1 MSASVRRL
9 SWFVML
15 VASVAL
21 LAVGAVRESGPL
33 TQQDR
38 IDAIA
43 QRLACPTCSGESIY
57 VSRASAAEALRAE
70 IARQVANGQR
80 TDDEIIAYVEARFGG
95 QVLLVPRAT
104 GLDAVVWA
112 LPVAVLVGS
121 LAALTAA
128 FLRWRRRD
136 DSALSE
142 ADRALVAQALAQDD
156 GNEHSTD
163 EHGIHEH

>member
-1 MSASVRRL
+1 MNARRV

-15 VASVAL
+15 IATVAL
-21 LAVGAVRESGPL
+21 LVVGVVRESGPL

-38 IDAIA
+38 IDAIS

-70 IARQVANGQR
+70 IARQVAAGQR

-112 LPVAVLVGS
+112 LPVAVLVAS

-128 FLRWRRRD
+128 FVRWRRRD
-136 DSALSE
+136 DAMPSDD
-142 ADRALVAQALAQDD
+142 DRALVARALAGEPDVD
-156 GNEHSTD
+156 A
-163 EHGIHEH
+163 

>member
-1 MSASVRRL
+1 MSPSKRRV

-15 VASVAL
+15 VATVAL
-21 LAVGAVRESGPL
+21 LVVGAVGESGPL

-38 IDAIA
+38 IDAIS

-70 IARQVANGQR
+70 IARQVAAGQR

-128 FLRWRRRD
+128 FLRWRRREDAAPSD
-136 DSALSE
+136 DERAIV
-142 ADRALVAQALAQDD
+142 ARALAEEPADD
-156 GNEHSTD
+156 E
-163 EHGIHEH
+163 

>member
-1 MSASVRRL
+1 MNARRA

-15 VASVAL
+15 IATVAL
-21 LAVGAVRESGPL
+21 LVVGAVRESGPL

-38 IDAIA
+38 IDAIS

-70 IARQVANGQR
+70 IARQVAAGQR

-112 LPVAVLVGS
+112 LPVAVLVAS

-128 FLRWRRRD
+128 FMRWRRREDAMPSD
-136 DSALSE
+136 D
-142 ADRALVAQALAQDD
+142 DRALVARALAGESDD
-156 GNEHSTD
+156 HA
-163 EHGIHEH
+163 

>member
-1 MSASVRRL
+1 MNARRA

-15 VASVAL
+15 IATVAL
-21 LAVGAVRESGPL
+21 LVVGAVRESGPR

-70 IARQVANGQR
+70 IARQVAAGQR

-112 LPVAVLVGS
+112 LPVAVLVAS

-128 FLRWRRRD
+128 FVRWRRRED
-136 DSALSE
+136 AIPSAD
-142 ADRALVAQALAQDD
+142 DRALVARALAGEPDD
-156 GNEHSTD
+156 D
-163 EHGIHEH
+163 A

>member
-1 MSASVRRL
+1 MNLRRASWL
-9 SWFVML
+9 FML
-15 VASVAL
+15 VATVAL
-21 LAVGAVRESGPL
+21 LVVGAVRESGPL

-70 IARQVANGQR
+70 IARQVAAGQR

-104 GLDAVVWA
+104 GLDALVWA
-112 LPVAVLVGS
+112 LPVAVLVAA

-128 FLRWRRRD
+128 FVRWRRRD
-136 DSALSE
+136 ASLLSDD
-142 ADRALVAQALAQDD
+142 DRAIVAQALANNDD
-156 GNEHSTD
+156 
-163 EHGIHEH
+163 

>member
-1 MSASVRRL
+1 MNARRV

-15 VASVAL
+15 IATVAL
-21 LAVGAVRESGPL
+21 LVVGVVRESGPL

-38 IDAIA
+38 IDAIS

-70 IARQVANGQR
+70 IARQVAAGQR

-112 LPVAVLVGS
+112 LPVAVLVVS

-128 FLRWRRRD
+128 FVRWRRRD
-136 DSALSE
+136 DAMPSDD
-142 ADRALVAQALAQDD
+142 DRALVARALAGEPDVD
-156 GNEHSTD
+156 A
-163 EHGIHEH
+163 

>member
-1 MSASVRRL
+1 MNARRA

-15 VASVAL
+15 IATVAL
-21 LAVGAVRESGPL
+21 LVVGVVRESGPL

-70 IARQVANGQR
+70 IARQVAAGQR

-112 LPVAVLVGS
+112 LPVAVLVAS

-128 FLRWRRRD
+128 FVRWRRREDALPSD
-136 DSALSE
+136 D
-142 ADRALVAQALAQDD
+142 DRALVARALAGEPDD
-156 GNEHSTD
+156 HA
-163 EHGIHEH
+163 

>member
-1 MSASVRRL
+1 VNVRRV

-15 VASVAL
+15 IATVAL
-21 LAVGAVRESGPL
+21 LVVGVVRESGPL

-70 IARQVANGQR
+70 IARQVAAGQR

-112 LPVAVLVGS
+112 LPVAVLVAS

-128 FLRWRRRD
+128 FVRWRRRED
-136 DSALSE
+136 AIPSAD
-142 ADRALVAQALAQDD
+142 DRALVARALAGEPDD
-156 GNEHSTD
+156 D
-163 EHGIHEH
+163 A

>member
-1 MSASVRRL
+1 MNARRA

-15 VASVAL
+15 IASVAL
-21 LAVGAVRESGPL
+21 LVVGVVRESGPL

-38 IDAIA
+38 IDAIS

-70 IARQVANGQR
+70 IARQVAAGQR

-112 LPVAVLVGS
+112 LPVAVLVAS

-128 FLRWRRRD
+128 FVRWRRREDALPSD
-136 DSALSE
+136 D
-142 ADRALVAQALAQDD
+142 DRALVARALAGEPDD
-156 GNEHSTD
+156 D
-163 EHGIHEH
+163 A

>member
-1 MSASVRRL
+1 MSTSVRRV
-9 SWFVML
+9 SWLVML
-15 VASVAL
+15 VASAAL
-21 LAVGAVRESGPL
+21 LTVGVLRETGPL

-57 VSRASAAEALRAE
+57 VSRASAAESLRAE
-70 IARQVANGQR
+70 IARQVAAGQR

-112 LPVAVLVGS
+112 LPVAVFVGAM
-121 LAALTAA
+121 AALGAA
-128 FLRWRRRD
+128 FLRWRRREGAAP
-136 DSALSE
+136 SAD
-142 ADRALVAQALAQDD
+142 DRAIVAEAL
-156 GNEHSTD
+156 D
-163 EHGIHEH
+163 EESQK

>member
-1 MSASVRRL
+1 MNARRA

-15 VASVAL
+15 IATVAL
-21 LAVGAVRESGPL
+21 LVVGAVRESGPL

-70 IARQVANGQR
+70 IARQVAAGQR

-112 LPVAVLVGS
+112 LPVAVLVAS

-128 FLRWRRRD
+128 FLRWRRREDALPSD
-136 DSALSE
+136 D
-142 ADRALVAQALAQDD
+142 DRALVARALAGEPDD
-156 GNEHSTD
+156 D
-163 EHGIHEH
+163 A

>member
-1 MSASVRRL
+1 MNARRA

-15 VASVAL
+15 VATVAL
-21 LAVGAVRESGPL
+21 LVVGAVRESGPL

-38 IDAIA
+38 IDAIS

-70 IARQVANGQR
+70 IARQVAAGQR

-112 LPVAVLVGS
+112 LPVAVLVAS

-128 FLRWRRRD
+128 FMRWRKREDAMPSD
-136 DSALSE
+136 D
-142 ADRALVAQALAQDD
+142 DRALVARALAGEPDVD
-156 GNEHSTD
+156 A
-163 EHGIHEH
+163 

>member
-1 MSASVRRL
+1 MNARRA

-15 VASVAL
+15 IATVAL
-21 LAVGAVRESGPL
+21 LVVGAVRESGPQ

-70 IARQVANGQR
+70 IARQVAAGQR

-112 LPVAVLVGS
+112 LPVAVLVAS

-128 FLRWRRRD
+128 FLRWRRREDALPSD
-136 DSALSE
+136 D
-142 ADRALVAQALAQDD
+142 DRALVTRALAGEPDD
-156 GNEHSTD
+156 HA
-163 EHGIHEH
+163 

>member
-1 MSASVRRL
+1 MNLRRA

-15 VASVAL
+15 FASVTL
-21 LAVGAVRESGPL
+21 LVVGVVRESGPL

-70 IARQVANGQR
+70 IARQVAAGQR

-112 LPVAVLVGS
+112 LPVAVLVAS
-121 LAALTAA
+121 FAALTAA
-128 FLRWRRRD
+128 FMRWRRREDATPSD
-136 DSALSE
+136 D
-142 ADRALVAQALAQDD
+142 DRALVARALAGESD
-156 GNEHSTD
+156 GD
-163 EHGIHEH
+163 A

>member
-1 MSASVRRL
+1 MNLRRASWL
-9 SWFVML
+9 FML
-15 VASVAL
+15 VATVAL
-21 LAVGAVRESGPL
+21 LVVGAVRESGPL

-70 IARQVANGQR
+70 IARQVAAGQR

-104 GLDAVVWA
+104 GLDALVWA
-112 LPVAVLVGS
+112 LPVAVLVAS

-128 FLRWRRRD
+128 FVRWRRRD
-136 DSALSE
+136 EMVPSDD
-142 ADRALVAQALAQDD
+142 DRAIVAQALANNDD
-156 GNEHSTD
+156 
-163 EHGIHEH
+163 

>member
-1 MSASVRRL
+1 MNARRA

-15 VASVAL
+15 IATVAL
-21 LAVGAVRESGPL
+21 LVVGAVRESGPL

-70 IARQVANGQR
+70 IARQVAAGQR

-112 LPVAVLVGS
+112 LPVAVLVAS

-128 FLRWRRRD
+128 FMRWRRREDAMPSD
-136 DSALSE
+136 D
-142 ADRALVAQALAQDD
+142 DRALVARALAGESDD
-156 GNEHSTD
+156 HA
-163 EHGIHEH
+163 